1 METRNALYAAVGAP
15 IAAVKA
21 INTRLETIR
30 KEMENRTDEFSGLAE
45 KLLED
50 WAKEGRQVVDKVSDA
65 KVVDELTSKVD
76 FDQAR
81 EQVTKLR
88 DQLEEMLATWRTSF
102 RPVEEA
108 AMDAARSAASA
119 VETAGDKVEAA
130 TDEVEK
136 TVRARTAPR
145 TTTRS
150 SKSTTAK
157 KATTTKASTAKKP
170 AAKKTAAKKTTTR
183 STAKKPAAKSTA
195 KKAS

>member
-30 KEMENRTDEFSGLAE
+30 KEMESRTDEFSGLAE
-45 KLLED
+45 KMLED
-50 WAKEGRQVVDKVSDA
+50 WTKEGRQVVDKVSDA

-108 AMDAARSAASA
+108 AMSAARSASSA

-130 TDEVEK
+130 TDEVDK
-136 TVRARTAPR
+136 TVRARTAAR

-157 KATTTKASTAKKP
+157 KASTAKKP
-170 AAKKTAAKKTTTR
+170 AAKKTTK

-195 KKAS
+195 QKAS

>member
-21 INTRLETIR
+21 INTRLESIR
-30 KEMENRTDEFSGLAE
+30 KEMESRTDEFSGLAE
-45 KLLED
+45 KMIED
-50 WAKEGRQVVDKVSDA
+50 WAQEGRQVVDKVSDA

-81 EQVTKLR
+81 EQVTRLR

-102 RPVEEA
+102 RPVEDA
-108 AMDAARSAASA
+108 AMDAARSAAST
-119 VETAGDKVEAA
+119 VETAGDRVEAA
-130 TDEVEK
+130 TDEVAK
-136 TVRARTAPR
+136 TVRTR

-150 SKSTTAK
+150 TKSTTAK
-157 KATTTKASTAKKP
+157 KATSAKQP
-170 AAKKTAAKKTTTR
+170 AAKKTTK
-183 STAKKPAAKSTA
+183 STANKAASKSTA

>member
-1 METRNALYAAVGAP
+1 MDTRNALYAAVGAP

-21 INTRLETIR
+21 INSRLETIR
-30 KEMENRTDEFSGLAE
+30 TEMESRTDEFSELAE
-45 KLLED
+45 KMLED
-50 WAKEGRQVVDKVSDA
+50 WAREGRLVVDKVSDA
-65 KVVDELTSKVD
+65 KMVDELTARVD

-108 AMDAARSAASA
+108 AVSAARSAADA

-130 TDEVEK
+130 TDEAENKVRTK
-136 TVRARTAPR
+136 TTSR

-150 SKSTTAK
+150 TSKPTA
-157 KATTTKASTAKKP
+157 AKKP
-170 AAKKTAAKKTTTR
+170 AAGSSAKKTTG
-183 STAKKPAAKSTA
+183 AKKPAAKSTA

>member
-1 METRNALYAAVGAP
+1 METKNALYAAVGAP

-21 INTRLETIR
+21 MNARLETIR
-30 KEMENRTDEFSGLAE
+30 KEMESRTDEFSGLAE
-45 KLLED
+45 KMLED
-50 WAKEGRQVVDKVSDA
+50 WTKEGRQVVDKVSDA

-108 AMDAARSAASA
+108 AMSTARSAASA

-130 TDEVEK
+130 TDEVDK
-136 TVRARTAPR
+136 TVRARTAAR

-157 KATTTKASTAKKP
+157 KASTAKKP
-170 AAKKTAAKKTTTR
+170 AAKKTTKSTT
-183 STAKKPAAKSTA
+183 SKPASKSTA